1 MYQKY
6 SGFEWLMID
15 LASRYKNGKQK
26 ETYAKRIKWVH
37 ENLYLF
43 QVDTLEELKINLK
56 TMVEMAEEKFSFVGA
71 AIAIWDTLQGRESNW
86 QVSQDSASSGPQL
99 MSCMTK
105 CITGMTNTGVLGIK
119 IPDMYTTVNDH
130 MGDKGV
136 RILRKALK
144 EGMMPFIYAGTA
156 DAKKVFGESYPHFVK
171 SYQETVPGAYM
182 LAHLLANK
190 AWNSNATEHV
200 IVAPDAF
207 VGKIPVII
215 DTYKGLPYLHHNYR
229 YDYRKIGKKKAG
241 KAIGT
246 KALAANTIQLYD
258 AYILR
263 ELNRRCDYN
272 RIDILTAIEALQEPN
287 EVDEVNDKGIHLRY
301 LEQLSVKFKQVSAVA
316 LEYID
321 KDTTTLI
328 GDKYRIQLITIFEQM
343 LLSKCFTLKNVHDD
357 FACLPNY
364 VGHMKDMY
372 NILLR
377 ETYMGRW
384 VFIIL
389 KDLTGKKYKIP
400 EVNTEVADAILNA
413 PYSIS

>member
-1 MYQKY
+1 MYRKY

-15 LASRYKNGKQK
+15 FASRYKNTIH
-26 ETYAKRIKWVH
+26 ERTYDKRIKWTH
-37 ENLYLF
+37 ENLHLF
-43 QVDTLEELKINLK
+43 QVDTLEELKINLNIRVGAAK
-56 TMVEMAEEKFSFVGA
+56 EKASFVGA

-105 CITGMTNTGVLGIK
+105 CVTGMTNTGVLGTK

-136 RILRKALK
+136 EKERKELK

-156 DAKKVFGESYPHFVK
+156 DAKRVFKDSYPQFVK

-182 LAHLLANK
+182 LSNLLANK
-190 AWNSNATEHV
+190 AWNSNAIEHV

-207 VGKIPVII
+207 VAKIPVII
-215 DTYKGLPYLHHNYR
+215 STQKKLPYLHHR
-229 YDYRKIGKKKAG
+229 YLYEYRKIGKKKAG
-241 KAIGT
+241 KAEGT

-258 AYILR
+258 AYVLR

-287 EVDEVNDKGIHLRY
+287 EVNEVNDKGGHLKY
-301 LEQLSVKFKQVSAVA
+301 LEGLSVQFEQVSAVA

-321 KDTTTLI
+321 KDTTALI

-384 VFIIL
+384 IFAVL
-389 KDLTGKKYKIP
+389 RDLTGKRYKVP